1 LMSAVT
7 GGLVGD
13 AIRKLLAVVVNLV
26 VVPCKLVR
34 SVVLVVVCLALVVAS
49 SFLERRSALP
59 LLLPSVS
66 CACADR
72 LGLPRL

>member
-1 LMSAVT
+1 MSAVT

-34 SVVLVVVCLALVVAS
+34 SVVLVVCLALVVAS

-72 LGLPRL
+72 LGLPRP